1 MCGGT
6 ASASDAVAAQRG
18 LSPRVRGNH
27 DRHAC
32 DVVVSGSIPACAGEP
47 RRAWLRAR
55 LRGVYPRVCGGT
67 AFWWFAAKISLGL
80 SPRVRGN
87 PVLVAGGRAGRG
99 SIPACAG
106 EPCPATGRAPSGRV
120 YPRVCGGT
128 GRIID
133 TYGGDTGLSPRV
145 RGNLRDRRMG
155 IRRHGSIPACA
166 GEPSATTPTTSRTG
180 VYPRV
185 CGGTRRWSL
194 GDREHMGL
202 SPRVRGNQRPA
213 RQAAGRGG
221 SIPACAGE
229 PCPAAAASS
238 SARVYPRVCGG
249 TPGGAPSSEWAP
261 GLSPRVRGNPLD
273 PVAGRLARG
282 SIPACAGEPP
292 TNSLA
297 MAKPR
302 VYPRVCGGTPRAP
315 RGNLTFWGLS
325 PRVRGNRR
333 RGDVQPALAG
343 SIPACAGEPSP
354 SSTRAPAWRVYPR
367 VCGGTR
373 SSSMA
378 GSRSMGLSPRVR
390 GNHSRSPKSD
400 FCPGS
405 IPACAGEPRR
415 RATTS
420 SMRRVYPRVCGGTD
434 VSAIKMSAWPGLSPR
449 VRGNHVGRAVRQA
462 VGGSIPACAGE
473 PTKGGTR
480 ASQGRVY
487 PRVCGGTVELLALA
501 LAGAGLSPRVRG
513 NRAAVPILVTV
524 IGSIPACAG
533 EPRGRVL
540 DSERSRVY
548 PRVCGGTPWRRA
560 ASPRAAGLSPRV
572 RGNLQPPRQLQP
584 IGGSIPACAGEPSSS
599 AWCAAGSWVY
609 PRVCGGT

>member
-1 MCGGT
+1 MSRDT
-6 ASASDAVAAQRG
+6 TLQPG
-18 LSPRVRGNH
+18 LSPRVRGNRAAH
-27 DRHAC
+27 GCVR
-32 DVVVSGSIPACAGEP
+32 VYEGSIPACAGEP
-47 RRAWLRAR
+47 STRSRRPSRPW
-55 LRGVYPRVCGGT
+55 VYPRVCGGT
-67 AFWWFAAKISLGL
+67 VPSDG
-80 SPRVRGN
+80 SRTVR
-87 PVLVAGGRAGRG
+87 P
-99 SIPACAG
+99 
-106 EPCPATGRAPSGRV
+106 
-120 YPRVCGGT
+120 
-128 GRIID
+128 
-133 TYGGDTGLSPRV
+133 GLSPRV

-325 PRVRGNRR
+325 PRVRGNPR

-354 SSTRAPAWRVYPR
+354 ERSWTRAWRVYPR

-373 SSSMA
+373 R
-378 GSRSMGLSPRVR
+378 GRCVHTVCEGLSPRVR
-390 GNHSRSPKSD
+390 GNPRRPRRGRRRG
-400 FCPGS
+400 GS
-405 IPACAGEPRR
+405 IPACAGEPGRPRWPAAGRWVYPRVCGGTHKGRYKGVSRAGLSPRVRGNRR
-415 RATTS
+415 IAGFGAGGRGSIPACAGEPTPS
-420 SMRRVYPRVCGGTD
+420 SVRPALRRVYPRVCGGTNRG
-434 VSAIKMSAWPGLSPR
+434 VAQRQR
-449 VRGNHVGRAVRQA
+449 VR
-462 VGGSIPACAGE
+462 
-473 PTKGGTR
+473 
-480 ASQGRVY
+480 
-487 PRVCGGTVELLALA
+487 
-501 LAGAGLSPRVRG
+501 GLSPRVRG
-513 NRAAVPILVTV
+513 NRRNTLRRALRQR
-524 IGSIPACAG
+524 SIPACAG
-533 EPRGRVL
+533 EP
-540 DSERSRVY
+540 
-548 PRVCGGTPWRRA
+548 
-560 ASPRAAGLSPRV
+560 
-572 RGNLQPPRQLQP
+572 
-584 IGGSIPACAGEPSSS
+584 PADC
-599 AWCAAGSWVY
+599 
-609 PRVCGGT
+609 RTL